1 MDPQSDTSIFLHK
14 IWKMI
19 PQNKGMWGS
28 LPEDNPAY
36 RFLKAAGLAVCDK
49 QIVKTTIRELS

>member
-1 MDPQSDTSIFLHK
+1 MDTQSDTSIFLHK

-49 QIVKTTIRELS
+49 